1 MNSKRFLT
9 ASAVILFAGALSFL
23 AAANSKT
30 ETWKGYVTDTWCGL
44 HRETEKP
51 TVACTNLCLSNKG
64 AKYALFDVVNNKLY
78 VLNPQEQAAKFAAQ
92 LVTVTGTLT
101 GSYKGQLGEAQV
113 TGTVTGNDVVIEY
126 KVDAQGQVLAV
137 KYTGKVDGNSMSG
150 KVSLG
155 QLGEGTFKGTKQ

>member
-1 MNSKRFLT
+1 MTMKNKWGVGALFAMAAFAVAQL
-9 ASAVILFAGALSFL
+9 ASAA
-23 AAANSKT
+23 
-30 ETWKGYVTDTWCGL
+30 D
-44 HRETEKP
+44 
-51 TVACTNLCLSNKG
+51 
-64 AKYALFDVVNNKLY
+64 
-78 VLNPQEQAAKFAAQ
+78 
-92 LVTVTGTLT
+92 VTGTWIMAVETGAGSGSPTFVLVQKGDALT